1 MRQVIF
7 CGVAV
12 CAYLGGMGT
21 GDERLAWL
29 LLAGGL
35 FFLAV
40 FGLAQA
46 RARWFRR
53 FESMVSGSAALALG
67 AVLWAVFVEATPATM
82 LAVFSFLGAALIGLC
97 AFFFLR
103 SDKRWKL
110 VLPGMVFFVVAAGL
124 TAYLLFL
131 G

>member
-7 CGVAV
+7 GGAAV
-12 CAYLGGMGT
+12 CAYLGGVCR
-21 GDERLAWL
+21 GDERLGWL

-35 FFLAV
+35 FFVAS
-40 FGLAQA
+40 FGLAQS
-46 RARWFRR
+46 RAQWFRR
-53 FESMVSGSAALALG
+53 FESMVSGIGALALA
-67 AVLWAVFVEATPATM
+67 AVLWAVFAEATPAAM

-97 AFFFLR
+97 AFFFLQ

-110 VLPGMVFFVVAAGL
+110 VLPGMVFFLVAAGL